1 MILIRKACKIP
12 VVLVLLY
19 LFFGFHFESN
29 DIKKSIVGSYEYHSN
44 DKTSGGTN
52 YYLKLRRN
60 NTYRFESDSHFED
73 VYVENGKWKI
83 TKDSIFLEAKCRI
96 LKDGSE
102 KIYKKV
108 SSVKAYFLRNN
119 KICWSN
125 NNLIFCFTKK

>member
-1 MILIRKACKIP
+1 MILIR
-12 VVLVLLY
+12 
-19 LFFGFHFESN
+19 
-29 DIKKSIVGSYEYHSN
+29 KKSIVGSYEYHSN

-83 TKDSIFLEAKCRI
+83 TKDSLFLEAKCRK

-102 KIYKKV
+102 IYFYILESNKKLYLM
-108 SSVKAYFLRNN
+108 KTTL
-119 KICWSN
+119 
-125 NNLIFCFTKK
+125 LLL